1 MKTDNCTLLWVQ
13 LFFVLH
19 YSIYVKY
26 QIMAKKDTKQLLFE
40 NMEKLNP
47 GFNIQEV
54 DPNTPQPTS
63 GAQQYSDKTYQMI
76 ASQLKLVN
84 TPEKFAPAF
93 RSWFQ
98 YLGYT
103 PQAGN
108 MTVQRARM
116 DVEAIMKELGYH

>member
-1 MKTDNCTLLWVQ
+1 
-13 LFFVLH
+13 
-19 YSIYVKY
+19 
-26 QIMAKKDTKQLLFE
+26 MAKKDTKQLLFE

-47 GFNIQEV
+47 DFSIQEQQPV
-54 DPNTPQPTS
+54 GVQPTA
-63 GAQQYSDKTYQMI
+63 GAQQAQQYADKTYKTI
-76 ASQLKLVN
+76 APQLKLVN

-108 MTVQRARM
+108 MTIQRVRM
-116 DVEAIMKELGYH
+116 DVEAVLKQLGYH